1 MALWIAIAILG
12 AITLVSVL
20 PPASSYRV
28 ANPTPQW
35 VIGLSLLGD
44 AALCAVLA
52 TLLMDHGLATP
63 G

>member
-1 MALWIAIAILG
+1 MSTTSSPQRFRSRMALWIAIAILG

-35 VIGLSLLGD
+35 VIGL
-44 AALCAVLA
+44 
-52 TLLMDHGLATP
+52 
-63 G
+63 

>member
-12 AITLVSVL
+12 AIALVSVL

-35 VIGLSLLGD
+35 VIGL
-44 AALCAVLA
+44 
-52 TLLMDHGLATP
+52 
-63 G
+63 

>member
-12 AITLVSVL
+12 AITLAGVL

-35 VIGLSLLGD
+35 VIGL
-44 AALCAVLA
+44 
-52 TLLMDHGLATP
+52 
-63 G
+63 